1 MWIQSLWSFALL
13 KAAMTRKCWFVN
25 KLGFM
30 QRPASCG
37 LFRCEIA
44 SELPG
49 ITVLSIS
56 GNRAWELFRGEAGGH
71 RWQRIPPTERRGRTQ
86 TSTFTVAVFQEK
98 PTRTTFSLLDVEFQT
113 TKGSGPGGQHRNK
126 TESAVRAIHRPT
138 NTVVF
143 CQNGRSQHSNKAE
156 AIKLLKKKIDSLAA
170 TSTQQKKKTERLSQI
185 GSGQRGD
192 KVRTVQVQ
200 NGRVVNHLNSRKMS
214 LKLYRNGEIWRLNE

>member
-1 MWIQSLWSFALL
+1 
-13 KAAMTRKCWFVN
+13 
-25 KLGFM
+25 
-30 QRPASCG
+30 
-37 LFRCEIA
+37 
-44 SELPG
+44 
-49 ITVLSIS
+49 VLTIS
-56 GNRAWELFRGEAGGH
+56 GIGAWELFRGEAGGH

-98 PTRTTFSLLDVEFQT
+98 PTGGAFSLSDVEFQT

-138 NTVVF
+138 NSVVF
-143 CQNGRSQHSNKAE
+143 CQNGRSQHSNKAK
-156 AIKLLKKKIDSLAA
+156 AIKLLAKKVDSLATKSA
-170 TSTQQKKKTERLSQI
+170 QQEKKTERLSQI

-200 NGRVVNHLNSRKMS
+200 NGRVVNHVNNRKVS